1 MKTDELQF
9 LALSIDEQVVRLDII
24 VDQPRLVNFGE
35 CTDSLHSQLETQRD
49 GDAAFRDRK
58 HPLAAVFQNERSLA
72 ADLADLVCFRDL
84 GGSQPLEGRKLALQ
98 LFPLL
103 RAPIPL

>member
-1 MKTDELQF
+1 MKADELQRF
-9 LALSIDEQVVRLDII
+9 ALSINEQVVGLDVI

-49 GDAAFRDRK
+49 AHAAFGDRK
-58 HPLAAVFQNERSLA
+58 HSLAAVFQNERSLA
-72 ADLADLVCFRDL
+72 GDLTDLVCFRDL

-103 RAPIPL
+103 WAPIP